1 MAHKKGNQTFILDK
15 EVFIKHC
22 ACIVG
27 QKESEGPLGK
37 YFDQKADD
45 DFGMDTWEKGE
56 AKFVESTYRKLI
68 AGCDIEDNMIDC
80 ILAGDLLN
88 QCTSSAC
95 GLKESGRPFFGLYG
109 ACSTMGESLVNGS
122 LLVDGGGMNNVVC
135 MTSSNFCSAEKQFRF
150 PLELGCQRA
159 PNSQWTVTG
168 CGAVLL
174 SSGGNGPRITSVTPG
189 IIRDYE
195 ISDTNNMGAAMAPA
209 AASTIMAHLQ
219 DTERDIGYYDLVVTG
234 DLGLTGRELCREIL
248 GMHGINAPSDIYD
261 DCGAM
266 IFDPDTQGTC
276 AGGSGCGCSAS
287 VLCAYLLKLMEQK
300 QINKLL
306 FIATGALMSAVS
318 VKQGEPIPGIA
329 HAVAIENM

>member
-15 EVFIKHC
+15 DVFIKHS

-56 AKFVESTYRKLI
+56 AKFVESTYKKLI
-68 AGCDIEDNMIDC
+68 AGCDTEENLIDC

-95 GLKESGRPFFGLYG
+95 GLKGCGRPFFGLYG
-109 ACSTMGESLVNGS
+109 ACSTMAESLINGA

-174 SSGGNGPRITSVTPG
+174 STERSSIKITAVTPG
-189 IIRDYE
+189 IIRDYS

-209 AASTIMAHLQ
+209 AASTIIAHLQ
-219 DTERDIGYYDLVVTG
+219 DTERDINYYDLVMTG
-234 DLGLTGRELCREIL
+234 DLGITGRELCREIL
-248 GMHGINAPSDIYD
+248 IKHGINATADIYD

-287 VLCAYLLKLMEQK
+287 VLSAYLLKLLELK
-300 QINKLL
+300 QINRLL
-306 FIATGALMSAVS
+306 FVATGALMSAVS

-329 HAVAIENM
+329 HAVAIENI

>member
-15 EVFIKHC
+15 DVIMRHAE
-22 ACIVG
+22 CIVG
-27 QKESEGPLGK
+27 QKESEGPLGA
-37 YFDQKADD
+37 YFDQKEDD

-56 AKFVESTYRKLI
+56 AKFVESTYKKLLSR
-68 AGCDIEDNMIDC
+68 CDVEENLIDC

-95 GLKESGRPFFGLYG
+95 GLKESGRPFLGMFG
-109 ACSTMGESLVNGS
+109 ACSTMAESLVTGS
-122 LLVDGGGMNNVVC
+122 LLIDGGGMNNVVC

-150 PLELGCQRA
+150 PLELGSQRA

-168 CGAVLL
+168 SGAVLL

-189 IIRDYE
+189 IISNYE

-209 AASTIMAHLQ
+209 AASTILAHLG
-219 DTERDIGYYDLVVTG
+219 DLERDISYYDLVVTG
-234 DLGLTGRELCREIL
+234 DLGITGKQLCRDIL
-248 GMHGINAPSDIYD
+248 KMHGINAPTGLYD

-266 IFDPDTQGTC
+266 IFDPVQGTC

-287 VLCAYLLKLMEQK
+287 VLAGYLMKELNKAN
-300 QINKLL
+300 INKLL
-306 FIATGALMSAVS
+306 FVATGALMSTVS
-318 VKQGEPIPGIA
+318 TKQGESILGIA
-329 HAVAIENM
+329 HAVAIENI